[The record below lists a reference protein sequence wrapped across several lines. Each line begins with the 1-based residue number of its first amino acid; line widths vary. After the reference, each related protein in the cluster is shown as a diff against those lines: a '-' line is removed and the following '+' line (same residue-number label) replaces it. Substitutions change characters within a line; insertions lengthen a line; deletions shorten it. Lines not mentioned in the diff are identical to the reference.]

1 MKHRQTKAKNDTVT
15 FFRIL
20 MAFVLASALPTAV
33 HAQEDDA
40 RAQSY
45 AALQAQDV
53 RLAAI
58 ADAILQANASLCR
71 STMPVTGMILHSAD
85 QYGNPL
91 EGWFDDGDIAISAIA
106 PGSAA
111 EQAGLQADDAIVVVG
126 GVALSD
132 LAIVEG
138 EPRRDT
144 VFDWIADSNPQS
156 PLELTY
162 RRDGEEYF
170 ASLATPSGC
179 RVLVEVL
186 ADTDRIAR
194 SNGKVVQISYG
205 MAAIMNDE
213 ELATVFAHELAH
225 AVLEHRRRL
234 SDAGVQS
241 GFFGEFGRNRRL
253 GREVEVEADLLS
265 PHLLANAGYDPAIA
279 AQFWRSDAGREIS
292 HGMFRS
298 RRYPSRESRA
308 EAIEGEIAHYLQGLE
323 GLSMPGHLLA
333 KRDLPFED

>member
-1 MKHRQTKAKNDTVT
+1 MKRRLTRAKNLIVT
-15 FFRIL
+15 LFRTLI
-20 MAFVLASALPTAV
+20 AFLLAVALPVAAY
-33 HAQEDDA
+33 AQRDDA

-53 RLAAI
+53 RLGAI
-58 ADAILQANASLCR
+58 ADAILKANAPLCR
-71 STMPVTGMILHSAD
+71 NTMPITGMILHSAD
-85 QYGNPL
+85 QYGDPL
-91 EGWFDDGDIAISAIA
+91 EGWFDDGDIAISAII

-111 EQAGLQADDAIVVVG
+111 ELAGLQPNDAIAAIG

-144 VFDWIADSNPQS
+144 IFDWIAGSTPQS
-156 PLELTY
+156 ELDLTY
-162 RRDGEEYF
+162 RRKGQEF
-170 ASLATPSGC
+170 TARLSPPSGC

-308 EAIEGEIAHYLQGLE
+308 EAIEGEIAQYLQGLE
-323 GLSMPGHLLA
+323 GLSMPEHLLA